1 MPLDISL
8 LQFFMPIFSF
18 LLIFALVYA
27 VMDKFSLLGGGK
39 AVKVTVAFTIA
50 IIFLF
55 STKALS
61 FVMELLPW
69 FVILIVLIFV
79 TLAAL
84 MFLGLKEESVA
95 ATVKKPALYWVV
107 LVFIII
113 ALLITIGKVFGS
125 LGGDGGTTEEGQES
139 SPSLLQTLF
148 NAKVLGAV
156 VLLIISVFAIQNI
169 TKKVIG

>member
-1 MPLDISL
+1 
-8 LQFFMPIFSF
+8 
-18 LLIFALVYA
+18 
-27 VMDKFSLLGGGK
+27 
-39 AVKVTVAFTIA
+39 
-50 IIFLF
+50 
-55 STKALS
+55 
-61 FVMELLPW
+61 
-69 FVILIVLIFV
+69 
-79 TLAAL
+79 

-95 ATVKKPALYWVV
+95 ETVKRPALYWVV

-169 TKKVIG
+169 TKKVVE